1 MSRKKI
7 GITLKV
13 LEHPEHDE
21 IMTCIDVE
29 WINLLLSLD
38 FIPTLIPLTS
48 IEHTCLIWNDL
59 ELNGLILSGGNT
71 LSVVEKDESEKNVYL
86 ERDIFEKSLLEM
98 AIKKDIPVLGVCR
111 GLQVINTYFNGGLV
125 RFDGQIGK
133 RQKIISLK
141 KNDFKFPEEV
151 TCYHNYI
158 VTSDLL
164 GDELIPLAHD
174 INGNIQALS
183 HSTHKVLGLMW
194 HPERE
199 QSEDYTSNDIIR
211 EHLNK

>member
-1 MSRKKI
+1 MKTV
-7 GITLKV
+7 GITQRVEYVDSYNESRDCLDQRWSV
-13 LEHPEHDE
+13 FLLELGLIP
-21 IMTCIDVE
+21 IPLPNVE
-29 WINLLLSLD
+29 PKNVSSLLDYQSLD
-38 FIPTLIPLTS
+38 FI
-48 IEHTCLIWNDL
+48 
-59 ELNGLILSGGNT
+59 ILSGGNSISI
-71 LSVVEKDESEKNVYL
+71 LDKKASDISPH
-86 ERDIFEKSLLEM
+86 RDKFEQALLEEVIPRN
-98 AIKKDIPVLGVCR
+98 IKILGVCR
-111 GLQVINTYFNGGLV
+111 GLQLINTYFNGGLV

-141 KNDFKFPEEV
+141 KIDFKFPEEV

-158 VTSDLL
+158 VTSDLV

-183 HSTHKVLGLMW
+183 HSTHKILGLMW

-199 QSEDYTSNDIIR
+199 QSEVHTSNDIIR